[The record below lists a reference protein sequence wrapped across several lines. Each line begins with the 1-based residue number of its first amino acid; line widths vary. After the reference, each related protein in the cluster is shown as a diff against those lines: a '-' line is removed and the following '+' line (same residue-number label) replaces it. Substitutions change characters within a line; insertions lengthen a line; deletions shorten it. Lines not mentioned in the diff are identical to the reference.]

1 MLNRTVMIGRLTR
14 DPELKYTPSGT
25 AVCTFS
31 IAVGRTFQTDVTDY
45 FDIVVWRKMGE
56 NCANYLSKGKL
67 VAVDGSLQ
75 VRSYETKDGSKR
87 KAYEIVAETV
97 KFLSPKDEQA
107 APAEAQIEPVAD
119 DDLPF

>member
-14 DPELKYTPSGT
+14 DPELKYTQSGI

-31 IAVGRTFQTDVTDY
+31 VAVSRTFQTDVTDY

-67 VAVDGSLQ
+67 VAIDGSLQ
-75 VRSYETKDGSKR
+75 TRSYETKDGSKR

-107 APAEAQIEPVAD
+107 APAEVQIEPVAD